1 MLELYKDIDTYGE
14 GAILDSKVIANVKYS
29 PNKIRA
35 GIFYHIDDSFAYY
48 FEKMSLLQ
56 LVYDKKYKEY
66 C

>member
-1 MLELYKDIDTYGE
+1 E

-29 PNKIRA
+29 PAKVRA
-35 GIFYHIDDSFAYY
+35 DIFYHVDTSFAYY

-56 LVYDKKYKEY
+56 LAYDKKYKEY